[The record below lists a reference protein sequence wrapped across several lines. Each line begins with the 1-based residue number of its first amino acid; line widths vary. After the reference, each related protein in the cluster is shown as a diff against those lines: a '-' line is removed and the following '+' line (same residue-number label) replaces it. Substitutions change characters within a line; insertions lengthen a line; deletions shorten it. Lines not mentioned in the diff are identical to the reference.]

1 MATNIFG
8 VIVAAVIAFAV
19 ANHQLTKQKESE
31 RKREVRGA
39 TMNYIKAIQDLLG
52 ASSAPTAEL
61 RPYRS
66 RVGTENILYGMVVGD
81 NIDKDRL
88 FILADVVIKS
98 SGVAHKAHQACF
110 AGEPLFEDRARLVYL
125 VARPFIDA
133 LEDVESGT
141 LHPSELANTVWAK
154 YLEILEE
161 PRYKWDVE
169 IREEL
174 KKTKFP
180 SFQDKVPS

>member
-1 MATNIFG
+1 M
-8 VIVAAVIAFAV
+8 
-19 ANHQLTKQKESE
+19 
-31 RKREVRGA
+31 
-39 TMNYIKAIQDLLG
+39 
-52 ASSAPTAEL
+52 
-61 RPYRS
+61 
-66 RVGTENILYGMVVGD
+66 
-81 NIDKDRL
+81 
-88 FILADVVIKS
+88 
-98 SGVAHKAHQACF
+98 
-110 AGEPLFEDRARLVYL
+110 VYL